1 MAKKQSEHRENP
13 KEETHQKSLKKTE
26 KSWDGLLEVLPD
38 PTYIITPVGRIV
50 EVNKEA
56 INRLGYSRQEFLQK
70 NIFDLAL
77 PEIAKTFPV
86 KIKEIVEKK
95 SVQFESIHFS
105 KKGESIPV
113 DVNARLITINGKQ
126 AIIAITRDISKLKQT
141 ERILKESE
149 QRYKSIFGTNSYAII
164 ILDKQGV
171 LIESNDFACQ
181 LYQYNRDEFS
191 SIDLESISAE
201 NSYEQ
206 ILPKFEECLLKG
218 KQCLL
223 EAIEVK
229 KDGSEFYAEM
239 AFSQIN
245 IKGEAH
251 VLVIITDISERKKTE
266 TALIESENLKS
277 LLLESSSEMFTYYDD
292 KLNIVYTNSKS
303 EIISKK
309 SNGELTS
316 TKCHEIFYDNSKP
329 CKECHVYEAIK
340 TGVYQEL
347 ANKTIGDRDYN
358 FRAYP
363 IKNKKNNVIGVAEF
377 GLDVTAE
384 RKAKEKLEK
393 SEAKFRTLSNA
404 TFESILITSSGI
416 LIETNQT
423 AAEMFDYS
431 INELRNKEITSLF
444 APDYRKIIQNRLTG
458 VKDKP
463 VDIIGLKKDGQLFD
477 AQVRIKSMD
486 YKGQVVKVM
495 AVRDIT
501 AKKRT
506 ENIQSVVF
514 KIANAVNITKDLV
527 ELFNVIRLE
536 LSRVIDTS
544 NFIISLYDENSDT
557 ISSPFFVDEKDSFTS
572 LPIGKSLTKY
582 LLKEKTGLLL
592 HQSEIEK
599 LIKSKEVVNKGE
611 ICKVWLGVP
620 LKASNRIIGALIVQ
634 SYSDENAY
642 STKDLEMLSFVSTQI
657 GLSVERKVAENA
669 LRENEEKLRAFFESG
684 VAGTCFCSTS
694 GIVKNAN
701 KEFKRILGYANNEI
715 VGEKIDWKKQ
725 TPKEFYVLDEQKM
738 LEAKLNGSC
747 TPYEKQLI
755 NFNGKIIW
763 VLIGYVLIGEAKDQM
778 IVFMLDLTDRKN
790 FELKLKESREK
801 AEESDRLKTAFLAN
815 MSHEIRTPMNAIVG
829 FTSFLEDPYYNNEEK
844 SEFVTVIQKN
854 VNSLLSLID
863 DIIDISKIESGELRI
878 RKVEFSLNTLLKE
891 VYHSFNELI
900 VKSEKSNVVFE
911 ICKLDDSNDVILF
924 NDPNRLRQVLT
935 NLLSNAFKFTQDGS
949 IKISYEL
956 KGNTIQFCVCD
967 TGIGMTSEDI
977 SIIFDRFSQAKN
989 TLTREHGGTGLGL
1002 TISKNLVNF
1011 LGGDLWVDSKLGVG
1025 SKFFFNLPYNKE
1037 AKDQINQPENSVLEL
1052 QTAPDWTGKKILIAE
1067 DIDSNFRIL
1076 EKILEPTH
1084 VSLIW
1089 VKQGDEAVRVCKQD
1103 LDIDAVLMDV
1113 QMPEMNGYEAT
1124 QNIKKFRKDIPV
1136 VAITAFAM
1144 SNEKEKSK
1152 QAGCDEYI
1160 PKPIRKQ
1167 RLYAVLHS
1175 FLGHK

>member
-223 EAIEVK
+223 EAIEVR

-266 TALIESENLKS
+266 KALVESENLKS

-303 EIISKK
+303 ETITKK
-309 SNGELTS
+309 SNGELKS

-329 CKECHVYEAIK
+329 CKECHVYDAIK

-582 LLKEKTGLLL
+582 LLKEK
-592 HQSEIEK
+592 
-599 LIKSKEVVNKGE
+599 
-611 ICKVWLGVP
+611 
-620 LKASNRIIGALIVQ
+620 
-634 SYSDENAY
+634 
-642 STKDLEMLSFVSTQI
+642 
-657 GLSVERKVAENA
+657 
-669 LRENEEKLRAFFESG
+669 
-684 VAGTCFCSTS
+684 
-694 GIVKNAN
+694 
-701 KEFKRILGYANNEI
+701 
-715 VGEKIDWKKQ
+715 
-725 TPKEFYVLDEQKM
+725 
-738 LEAKLNGSC
+738 
-747 TPYEKQLI
+747 
-755 NFNGKIIW
+755 
-763 VLIGYVLIGEAKDQM
+763 
-778 IVFMLDLTDRKN
+778 
-790 FELKLKESREK
+790 
-801 AEESDRLKTAFLAN
+801 
-815 MSHEIRTPMNAIVG
+815 
-829 FTSFLEDPYYNNEEK
+829 
-844 SEFVTVIQKN
+844 
-854 VNSLLSLID
+854 
-863 DIIDISKIESGELRI
+863 
-878 RKVEFSLNTLLKE
+878 
-891 VYHSFNELI
+891 
-900 VKSEKSNVVFE
+900 
-911 ICKLDDSNDVILF
+911 
-924 NDPNRLRQVLT
+924 
-935 NLLSNAFKFTQDGS
+935 
-949 IKISYEL
+949 
-956 KGNTIQFCVCD
+956 
-967 TGIGMTSEDI
+967 
-977 SIIFDRFSQAKN
+977 
-989 TLTREHGGTGLGL
+989 
-1002 TISKNLVNF
+1002 
-1011 LGGDLWVDSKLGVG
+1011 
-1025 SKFFFNLPYNKE
+1025 
-1037 AKDQINQPENSVLEL
+1037 
-1052 QTAPDWTGKKILIAE
+1052 
-1067 DIDSNFRIL
+1067 
-1076 EKILEPTH
+1076 
-1084 VSLIW
+1084 
-1089 VKQGDEAVRVCKQD
+1089 
-1103 LDIDAVLMDV
+1103 
-1113 QMPEMNGYEAT
+1113 
-1124 QNIKKFRKDIPV
+1124 
-1136 VAITAFAM
+1136 
-1144 SNEKEKSK
+1144 
-1152 QAGCDEYI
+1152 
-1160 PKPIRKQ
+1160 
-1167 RLYAVLHS
+1167 
-1175 FLGHK
+1175 